1 MLLRGLMTS
10 RGEVGDELDEGD
22 MIFVMDNC
30 EHHHMPTLM
39 KCFINDLGNPV
50 PKKTK
55 LIYVNYDED
64 SLRQRKGCVRPGTS
78 FDCVEHMHIVT
89 KSDFTQTLP
98 HCKRLY
104 YGGSNISNKV
114 GDVVLAN
121 YEALW
126 SLPCKIKFDIHGAYR
141 LACGGPTAD
150 EEGPGRG
157 TKRKTVNTV
166 EPVFWRGRPV
176 KFYQTLISDYKLE
189 KGIIDLTAGDGTLMI
204 HCAKERI
211 PYLGFTLSEAHS
223 KALKQRATAMLLEAM
238 FTAGDRLYNPE
249 LALLMKAPV
258 AAAPSGPAKPSSQAA
273 AVKRV
278 VEPAAG
284 ATPGV
289 LDEFQAKLAAFKK
302 ARGGEKDPAAA
313 DKDSDE

>member
-10 RGEVGDELDEGD
+10 RGEPGDELDDGD
-22 MIFVMDNC
+22 MVFVTDNC
-30 EHHHMPTLM
+30 EHHHLPALM
-39 KCFINDLGNPV
+39 KCFINDGGNPV
-50 PKKTK
+50 PKKIK
-55 LIYVNYDED
+55 LIYVMYDED

-78 FDCVEHMHIVT
+78 FDCVEHMNIVT
-89 KSDFTQTLP
+89 KNDFTQTLP
-98 HCKRLY
+98 HCKRLH
-104 YGGSNISNKV
+104 YGGSNISNKI

-126 SLPCKIKFDIHGAYR
+126 SLPCKLKYDIHGAFR
-141 LACGGPTAD
+141 IACGGPTAD

-157 TKRKTVNTV
+157 NKRKTVHTV

-189 KGIIDLTAGDGTLMI
+189 KGIIDLTAGDGTFMI

-223 KALKQRATAMLLEAM
+223 KALKQRATQMLLKSM

-249 LALLMKAPV
+249 LALLMKAP
-258 AAAPSGPAKPSSQAA
+258 G
-273 AVKRV
+273 
-278 VEPAAG
+278 G
-284 ATPGV
+284 ATPSGS
-289 LDEFQAKLAAFKK
+289 AGSNK
-302 ARGGEKDPAAA
+302 PAAEKRTA
-313 DKDSDE
+313 EQELVVHPPCWMSSRLSSPLSRS